1 MVSGTKTDGEK
12 EIGDKIGVPRNLS
25 GEGTCSQFEEM
36 SSILG
41 IYRIYGS
48 DMTIKSKFKI
58 LNRCVWKCEVPWF
71 YNDLLYV
78 HWCFAWMC
86 VSVRASDTLELESQ
100 RVVSHHVGPL
110 EDCNQPLTMSPAH

>member
-1 MVSGTKTDGEK
+1 MGSGTKTNEEK

-48 DMTIKSKFKI
+48 DMTVKSKFKI
-58 LNRCVWKCEVPWF
+58 LNLCVWKCVIMIYFMCIGLPG
-71 YNDLLYV
+71 
-78 HWCFAWMC
+78 C
-86 VSVRASDTLELESQ
+86 VSL
-100 RVVSHHVGPL
+100 
-110 EDCNQPLTMSPAH
+110 